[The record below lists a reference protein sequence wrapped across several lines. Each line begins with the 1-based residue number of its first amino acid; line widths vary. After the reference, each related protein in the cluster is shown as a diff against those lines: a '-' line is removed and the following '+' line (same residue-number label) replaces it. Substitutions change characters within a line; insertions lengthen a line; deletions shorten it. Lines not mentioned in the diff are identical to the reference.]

1 MKQRGRS
8 SPPALLALNLI
19 FRICAQRYKFRAL
32 DRVVFPPGKAAN
44 VLRGAL
50 GKLLWGSEDFARFFA
65 PRQEGGPSGLA
76 DPPRPFVFRAAHLN
90 RCVVEPGED
99 FFFDLHIF
107 DLRAPLA
114 DAFARVIPELPNA
127 GLGPGQPR
135 VEFLA
140 DSSAPV
146 FHSVDLKAREPGSE
160 VTVVFRTPVDLKS
173 AQLSSPSEIPFGVLF
188 ARVRDRVG
196 TLSSLYG
203 GCPLDIDY
211 KSTGERADLIR
222 TVQCEIRYRDV
233 SRRSGSTGDTH
244 PIGGFTG
251 KARYEGDVAE
261 FMPYLRAAWWT
272 GVGRHTAWGNG
283 VIDCVVGK

>member
-1 MKQRGRS
+1 VATL
-8 SPPALLALNLI
+8 ALLALNLI
-19 FRICAQRYKFRAL
+19 FRICAQRYQFRAL
-32 DRVVFPPGKAAN
+32 DKVIFPAGKAGN

-50 GKLLWGSEDFARFFA
+50 GKLLWGSEYFARFFS
-65 PRQEGGPSGLA
+65 PRHEGGPSGLA
-76 DPPRPFVFRAAHLN
+76 DPPRPFVFRAAHLDGCAFE
-90 RCVVEPGED
+90 RGED

-107 DLRAPLA
+107 DLRAPVAEAL
-114 DAFARVIPELPNA
+114 ARVIPELANA
-127 GLGPGQPR
+127 GLGLGKSR

-140 DSSAPV
+140 DDSAPAI
-146 FHSVDLKAREPGSE
+146 HSVDLRATEPGSE
-160 VTVVFRTPVDLKS
+160 VTVVYRTPVDLKS

-203 GCPLDIDY
+203 DGPLDIDY
-211 KSTGERADLIR
+211 KSMGRRADLIR
-222 TVQCEIRYRDV
+222 TVQCEIRYRNV

-251 KARYEGDVAE
+251 MARYEGDLAE

-283 VIDCVVGK
+283 VIDCVAGK